1 MIAGTGE
8 SMEVGMRVLK
18 KKFGFSRFRSN
29 LQEEVVRHI
38 ILSEDEK
45 PERRENKHA
54 LCIMPTGGGKSLC
67 YQLPALCRKGVVL
80 VISPLK
86 VMAVIFKRRNF
97 LVVG

>member
-1 MIAGTGE
+1 
-8 SMEVGMRVLK
+8 MRVLK
-18 KKFGFSRFRSN
+18 RKFGFSRFRSN
-29 LQEEVVRHI
+29 LQEEVLRHI

-45 PERRENKHA
+45 PERRDNKHA

-86 VMAVIFKRRNF
+86 VMAVMNKCRNF

>member
-1 MIAGTGE
+1 
-8 SMEVGMRVLK
+8 MRVLK
-18 KKFGFSRFRSN
+18 RKFGFSGFRST

-38 ILSEDEK
+38 ILNEDKK
-45 PERRENKHA
+45 PESGNNKHA

-86 VMAVIFKRRNF
+86 VVDVAVFIVNIGTSGGLR
-97 LVVG
+97 